1 MPLIQRVMAIAIA
14 AALLVLVIELV
25 RRRKL
30 REEYSVLW
38 LLLGATVLG
47 LAAYFPFLQLLGDWL
62 HASTTATILFFG
74 TVFLVLI
81 ALHYSV
87 KISQL
92 THQVKE
98 LAQEVT
104 LLRAEVE
111 ELNPGASGAPPAVSG

>member
-1 MPLIQRVMAIAIA
+1 MPLVQRVMAIAIA
-14 AALLVLVIELV
+14 SVLLVLVIELV

-47 LAAYFPFLQLLGDWL
+47 LAAYFPFLQLLGELL

-74 TVFLVLI
+74 TIFLLLI

-87 KISQL
+87 KISRL
-92 THQVKE
+92 TLQVKE
-98 LAQEVT
+98 LAQEMT
-104 LLRAEVE
+104 LLRAELDQRE
-111 ELNPGASGAPPAVSG
+111 